1 MKAIIMAGG
10 KGTRLKPLTCTK
22 PKPMVYLAN
31 NPVMT
36 HTIELLKKH
45 GITDIGVTLQHM
57 SSQIM
62 DYYADGKDFGV
73 NLKYFIEEIPL
84 GTAGSVKN
92 AQEFLDDTFLVISG
106 DGLTDIDLK
115 KAIQFHK
122 EKKSLATLILTS
134 VGNPLEYGIVV
145 TKETGEIIKFLE
157 KPSWGEVFSDKV
169 NTGMYILEPEVL
181 DFIPAETF
189 YDFSK
194 NLFPLLMDKGITLYG
209 FNGEGYWCDIGNCQA
224 YLEAHIDILMERV
237 TTFMPYKELL
247 PKIWVGENTEIDPSA
262 QLIAPLVIGNNCYIG
277 ANTVIGPHSF
287 IGNNCIIGNFSSIK
301 RSVLWNG
308 IQIGKRAAL
317 RGAVICSNVNI
328 KNNASVYEG
337 AIVGPECTLNENCLV
352 KPGSKIWPGKKIEEG
367 SVVKDNLIWGTKI
380 SRSLF
385 GSNGIKGQLNIDLFM
400 GQILQIG
407 SAFGSQ
413 IDGSLG
419 KIGISSDDAVVSRT
433 VKQALTTGLQI
444 VGCQVYDLGI
454 LTLPICRFAINKG
467 NLDGGIYVRLSP
479 EDNLIQITFLNAQG
493 TNIGKSLE
501 KKIENAFNSDELRY
515 VSPEK
520 IKDIIVLENIYD
532 LYFASLKNYFKEKLD
547 FEVILTCPS
556 EKLGKSIENLL
567 KDLGCVVN
575 VVSEEEFNTFS
586 GGIKKG
592 DIAVKFDRQADKA
605 ALWDEHGKAISGDK
619 FKVLLAS
626 IIFNKYKKMAYV
638 ASVDEP
644 SILERLAKSYDSNV
658 LRCKTDLGHRMESML
673 KQGEYGRE
681 QFFME
686 FDGIY
691 AVLNILDFLRKKQL
705 TLSQAVSKLPE
716 FHIYREAL
724 NCPWEIKG
732 KILRSLLENSDGTC
746 SDTIEGAKFMHPY
759 GQILILPDAEKP
771 LVNIIS
777 ESNLME
783 IAQEIS
789 GNYRNK
795 IQSLIC
801 SVTTETTEDTAPTVA
816 PIN

>member
-10 KGTRLKPLTCTK
+10 KGTRLKPLTCAK

-62 DYYADGKDFGV
+62 DYYTDGKEYGI

-92 AQEFLDDTFLVISG
+92 AQGFLDDTFLVISG
-106 DGLTDIDLK
+106 DGLTDIDLQ
-115 KAIQFHK
+115 KAIEFHRQ
-122 EKKSLATLILTS
+122 KKSLATLILTS

-157 KPSWGEVFSDKV
+157 KPTWGEVFSDKV

-181 DFIPAETF
+181 DYIPAKTF

-209 FNGEGYWCDIGNCQA
+209 FNGVGYWCDIGNCQA
-224 YLEAHIDILMERV
+224 YLEAHIDILMDKV
-237 TTFMPYKELL
+237 STYLPYKEYL

-262 QLIAPLVIGNNCYIG
+262 QLTAPLVIGNNCCIG
-277 ANTVIGPHSF
+277 ANTTIGPHSF
-287 IGNNCIIGNFSSIK
+287 IGNNCIIGDFSSIK

-328 KNNASVYEG
+328 KNNVSIYEG
-337 AIVGPECTLNENCLV
+337 AIIGQECTLNENSII

-367 SVVKDNLIWGTKI
+367 AVVKDNLIWGTI
-380 SRSLF
+380 VSRSLF
-385 GSNGIKGQLNIDLFM
+385 RSNGIKGQLNIDLFM

-407 SAFGSQ
+407 SAFGSA
-413 IDGSLG
+413 INSSLG
-419 KIGISSDDAVVSRT
+419 KIGISSDDAVVSKT
-433 VKQALTTGLQI
+433 VKQALITGLQI
-444 VGCQVYDLGI
+444 VGQQVYDLGI

-467 NLDGGIYVRLSP
+467 SLDGGIYVQFSP
-479 EDNLIQITFLNAQG
+479 EDNFIQITFLNAQG
-493 TNIGKSLE
+493 ANISKGFE
-501 KKIENAFNSDELRY
+501 KKIENAFNNGDLRY
-515 VSPEK
+515 VSHEK

-532 LYFASLKNYFKEKLD
+532 FYFESLRNHFKGKLD
-547 FEVILTCPS
+547 FEVTLTCPS
-556 EKLGKSIENLL
+556 NRLNQSIGNLL

-575 VVSEEEFNTFS
+575 VVSEEEFNAFS
-586 GGIKKG
+586 GGNKKA
-592 DIAVKFDRQADKA
+592 DIAMKFDKQAEKVV
-605 ALWDEHGKAISGDK
+605 LWDEHGKVISRDK
-619 FKVLLAS
+619 LKVLLAS
-626 IIFNKYKKMAYV
+626 FLFNKYKKIAFV

-644 SILERLAKSYDSNV
+644 SILEGLAKNYDSNV
-658 LRCKTDLGHRMESML
+658 LRCKTDLSHRMESML
-673 KQGEYGRE
+673 NQGEYGRE

-691 AVLNILDFLRKKQL
+691 AVLNILDFLSKSQL
-705 TLSQAVSKLPE
+705 NLSQVINKLPE

-732 KILRSLLENSDGTC
+732 KILRSLLESSNEAC
-746 SDTIEGAKFMHPY
+746 FETIEGAKFMHPQ
-759 GQILILPDAEKP
+759 GQILVLPDAERP

-789 GNYRNK
+789 GDYRDR
-795 IQSLIC
+795 IQNLI
-801 SVTTETTEDTAPTVA
+801 S
-816 PIN
+816 NFN

>member
-10 KGTRLKPLTCTK
+10 KGTRLKPLTCSK

-57 SSQIM
+57 SSHIM
-62 DYYADGKDFGV
+62 DYYTDGKEYGV

-92 AQEFLDDTFLVISG
+92 AQDFLDDTFLVISG
-106 DGLTDIDLK
+106 DGLTDIDLQ
-115 KAIQFHK
+115 KAIEFHRQ
-122 EKKSLATLILTS
+122 KKSLATLILTS
-134 VGNPLEYGIVV
+134 VTNPLEYGIVV

-157 KPSWGEVFSDKV
+157 KPTWGEVFSDKV

-181 DFIPAETF
+181 NYIPDKTF

-194 NLFPLLMDKGITLYG
+194 NLFPLLMDKRKTLNG
-209 FNGEGYWCDIGNCQA
+209 FNGVGYWCDIGNCQA
-224 YLEAHIDILMERV
+224 YLEAHVDILREKV
-237 TTFMPYKELL
+237 STYLPYKEYL
-247 PKIWVGENTEIDPSA
+247 PKIWVGDNTEIDPSA
-262 QLIAPLVIGNNCYIG
+262 QLNAPLVIGDNCYIG
-277 ANTVIGPHSF
+277 ANTAIGPHSF
-287 IGNNCIIGNFSSIK
+287 IGNNCIIGDFSSIK

-328 KNNASVYEG
+328 KNDVSIYEG
-337 AIVGPECTLNENCLV
+337 AIIGQECTLNENCII

-367 SVVKDNLIWGTKI
+367 AVLKDNLVWGTKL

-385 GSNGIKGQLNIDLFM
+385 GSNGIKGQLNIDLYM

-407 SAFGSQ
+407 SAFGST
-413 IDGSLG
+413 INSSLG
-419 KIGISSDDAVVSRT
+419 KIGISSDGTVASKT

-444 VGCQVYDLGI
+444 VGQQVYDLGK
-454 LTLPICRFAINKG
+454 LTLPICRFTVNKG
-467 NLDGGIYVRLSP
+467 NLDGGIYVQFSP
-479 EDNLIQITFLNAQG
+479 EDNFIRITFLNAQG
-493 TNIGKSLE
+493 ANISKGLE
-501 KKIENAFNSDELRY
+501 KKIENAFNSDDFRY
-515 VSPEK
+515 VPHEK
-520 IKDIIVLENIYD
+520 IKDIIVLEKIYD
-532 LYFASLKNYFKEKLD
+532 FYFESLRNYIKVKLD

-556 EKLGKSIENLL
+556 NRLSQSIGNLL

-575 VVSEEEFNTFS
+575 VVGEEEFAAFA
-586 GGIKKG
+586 GGNKKV
-592 DIAVKFDRQADKA
+592 DIAMKFDKQAEKV
-605 ALWDEHGKAISGDK
+605 ALLDEHGKVINRDK

-626 IIFNKYKKMAYV
+626 ILFNKHKKMVFV
-638 ASVDEP
+638 ASIDEP
-644 SILERLAKSYDSNV
+644 SILEGLAQNYDSNV
-658 LRCKTDLGHRMESML
+658 LRCKTDLSHRMESML
-673 KQGEYGRE
+673 NQGEYGQE

-691 AVLNILDFLRKKQL
+691 AVLNILDFLSKNQL
-705 TLSQAVSKLPE
+705 SLSQVINKLPK
-716 FHIYREAL
+716 FHIYRDVL

-732 KILRSLLENSDGTC
+732 KILRSLLEGSNEAC
-746 SDTIEGAKFMHPY
+746 SETVEGAKFMHPQ
-759 GQILILPDAEKP
+759 GQILILPDSERP

-789 GNYRNK
+789 GGYRDK
-795 IQSLIC
+795 IQNLI
-801 SVTTETTEDTAPTVA
+801 S
-816 PIN
+816 NNN